1 LATSNRRTKVGEV
14 VSNAMDKTAVVKVST
29 LQQHPKFKKFIRKTK
44 KFAVHDE
51 ENQLQIGDRVRII
64 ETRPLSK
71 NKCWRLLEV
80 IEKSK

>member
-1 LATSNRRTKVGEV
+1 MGTSNRRTKVGEV
-14 VSNAMDKTAVVKVST
+14 VSNAMERTAVVKVTT
-29 LQQHPKFKKFIRKTK
+29 LQQHPKFKKFVRKTK

-51 ENQLQIGDRVRII
+51 ENQLQVGDRVRII
-64 ETRPLSK
+64 ETRPISK